1 MKSLHHKSNTIHWFH
16 GIFTKRAL
24 LRLADQKFRET
35 VLSQMIMKDDDIVF
49 TKFLLKV
56 HFYVCWPKIPWNHSF
71 TNNNESE
78 RWWYCFHEIF
88 QIMSNLMF
96 FSTINLMERVEY
108 HPPLLL
114 GLKHGTTSC
123 YRGASTPSL
132 CSTCFVSSWRL
143 EFESLMLLQLQRK
156 VKFSC
161 DLAFTHEG
169 RPPHISK

>member
-1 MKSLHHKSNTIHWFH
+1 MFVQCLKQFVQIFCEIKALLHRSNPAHWFH
-16 GIFTKRAL
+16 GIFTKGAL
-24 LRLADQKFRET
+24 LRLGDQKFRET
-35 VLSQMIMKDDDIVF
+35 VLSQIIMKDDDIVF
-49 TKFLLKV
+49 TKF
-56 HFYVCWPKIPWNHSF
+56 
-71 TNNNESE
+71 
-78 RWWYCFHEIF
+78 
-88 QIMSNLMF
+88 MSNLMF
-96 FSTINLMERVEY
+96 FSTIDLMEKVEY